1 MPKYADVKIRPCPDK
16 PKKEVIY
23 RAILES
29 LGNKDL
35 GFNEDEVQKVDSAWL
50 IIVLGTINP
59 GHRFFNK
66 NYVPTKEE
74 RRNQDYLDPKMV
86 DNTDGFFTGLP
97 VNNMERMKAKRR
109 TKFVDVIASER
120 NQTMTPQQLKT
131 MREGI
136 EREAKAGLMAEVRRE
151 HAEKVRV
158 QKMMKH
164 KAR

>member
-16 PKKEVIY
+16 PKKEVLY

-50 IIVLGTINP
+50 IVVLGTINP

-66 NYVPTKEE
+66 DYVPTKDE

-97 VNNMERMKAKRR
+97 LNNMKRMKAKPTDQVRGCDRLREEPDNDAPATQDYARR
-109 TKFVDVIASER
+109 HRTRGESWSHGR
-120 NQTMTPQQLKT
+120 GQ
-131 MREGI
+131 EG
-136 EREAKAGLMAEVRRE
+136 
-151 HAEKVRV
+151 
-158 QKMMKH
+158 
-164 KAR
+164 AR